1 MESGL
6 GMNNFASEADI
17 YKLAFSRDVLQEQI
31 DARIA
36 TRYLQILEAG
46 LFFRARKMMLD
57 SSRMMF

>member
-1 MESGL
+1 
-6 GMNNFASEADI
+6 MNNFASEADI